1 MGWKL
6 GSQGRV
12 RIVPGE
18 LFGSRRTTARV
29 MTGWLAFSCG
39 IALGLSAPWAL
50 AQPEPSN
57 ALTGEAPI
65 EPARSERA
73 VVVLYEPLELEDG
86 LRQRVR
92 RAVTSELSELRV
104 RVEWVAAA
112 PVSDLTEAVVE
123 ARGWARS
130 QGAAAVVWLEVS
142 ERGWR
147 VFLFEPRGPHLR
159 QRRIGAASSEAAT
172 EELAVVLRS
181 ALTAIVEGI
190 EAGMSEVVLETAPPK
205 PEPSTEAAGID
216 ATYLSPSVP
225 RQTLLALGGVY
236 TGSAYTDEGPWEN
249 GGALVLQ
256 LRPERG
262 SVFLALSHGVLS
274 PLVIDREV
282 SGARVRTRVRRRPT
296 ELFAGVELGKDAL
309 RWGPEVGVVADF
321 VRRESLGA
329 EAPFL
334 ATTTSSRWQIAG
346 SARVRGTWFLV
357 EGVGVSSSLGADFLV
372 APVRHVVDV
381 EGSSVLLLRQAP
393 IRPRLE
399 MGVFVQ
405 LW

>member
-1 MGWKL
+1 M
-6 GSQGRV
+6 RM
-12 RIVPGE
+12 I
-18 LFGSRRTTARV
+18 
-29 MTGWLAFSCG
+29 GWLALSCG
-39 IALGLSAPWAL
+39 VALSSSAPLAL
-50 AQPEPSN
+50 AQQETSN
-57 ALTGEAPI
+57 AFAGEASS
-65 EPARSERA
+65 EPAHSERA
-73 VVVLYEPLELEDG
+73 VVILYEPLELEDG

-92 RAVTSELSELRV
+92 EAVTSELSELRV
-104 RVEWVAAA
+104 RVEWAAAA
-112 PVSDLTEAVVE
+112 PASDLTEAVAE
-123 ARGWARS
+123 AKGWAQS

-147 VFLFEPRGPHLR
+147 LFLFEPRGPHLR

-190 EAGMSEVVLETAPPK
+190 EAGMSEVVLEMAPHK
-205 PEPSTEAAGID
+205 PEPLAEAAGID
-216 ATYLSPSVP
+216 STQPDPSVP
-225 RQTLLALGGVY
+225 GRALLALGGAY
-236 TGSAYTDEGPWEN
+236 TGSFYTSEGPWEN
-249 GGALVLQ
+249 GGSLVLQ
-256 LRPERG
+256 FRPERG
-262 SVFLALSHGVLS
+262 SVFLGLSYAVLS
-274 PLVIDREV
+274 PRVIEREV
-282 SGARVRTRVRRRPT
+282 SGAKVQTRIRRRPA
-296 ELFAGVELGKDAL
+296 ELFAGVELGSGAL
-309 RWGPEVGVVADF
+309 RWGPELGVVADF

-381 EGSSVLLLRQAP
+381 EGSSILLLRQAP